1 MKNLLMLMI
10 FSAFSYAT
18 LLAETKTLEGN
29 PLLEEFDTPYG
40 VPPFDK
46 IEEEHFLP
54 AILEGIKIQQGIIQA
69 IIDNP
74 EPPDFYNTIVMLDN
88 SSAALSRVLLVFYNL
103 ASANTNAKIQE
114 IAQEA
119 APKLSANSDDI
130 ILNMQLFE
138 RINEVYRQK
147 DELNLDPDQ
156 KKLLEDTHRNF
167 VRGGAEL
174 EGASRERLR
183 EINSKLSVLTLQ
195 FGDNVLADVND
206 WKMVI
211 DNEEDLAGLPQS
223 VRDGA
228 ASAAEQ
234 AGMEGKWVFTL
245 HPPSALPFLS
255 YADNRDLRKR
265 MIHGYTHRGNN
276 DNEYDNKEILTEIT
290 NLRLER
296 ANLLGYE
303 TFSHF
308 ALEVGMAND
317 PETVNDLLQQLW
329 EPALRVAE
337 QERDMLQQMVYED
350 GHDFEITAADWR
362 YYSEKVRLAEFDVD
376 DEALRPYF
384 EKSRVVDGMF
394 EMINRLWGLTFE
406 KLDDIP
412 VHHEDVE
419 VYKVLEKDG
428 SLLGIF
434 YMDLFPRASKRSGAW
449 MSSFRTQSVDVEGN
463 RVHPIVTIVCNFS
476 APSGDRPALFSLDEV
491 TTLYHEMGHALHGL
505 MSDVRYRGQAG
516 TSVSRDFVELP
527 SQLLENWVTEREM
540 LELFAFH
547 YETGELIPEDLVD
560 RMEASALFGT
570 GFRTVEYLASSWL
583 DMAYY
588 HREEPLTTPINE
600 FEAMVAEKINK
611 PSAIPYRH
619 ASTHFQHI
627 FSGGYASNYYSYI
640 WSEVL
645 DADAFTVFKEGG
657 LFNRELGE
665 SLREHILSTGGTAEP
680 MDLYKRFRGS
690 EPDIQPL
697 LERRGLVEN

>member
-1 MKNLLMLMI
+1 MKNFLMFLI
-10 FSAFSYAT
+10 FSTFSYAT
-18 LLAETKTLEGN
+18 LLAENKTLHHN

-46 IEEEHFLP
+46 IEEEHFMP
-54 AILEGIKIQQGIIQA
+54 AIEEGIKIQQGIIQA

-74 EPPDFYNTIVMLDN
+74 EEPTFENTIVMLDN
-88 SSAALSRVLLVFYNL
+88 SGAALSRVLLIFYNL
-103 ASANTNAKIQE
+103 ASANTNPEIQA
-114 IAQEA
+114 ISQKA
-119 APKLSANSDDI
+119 APKLSANSDDL
-130 ILNMQLFE
+130 ILNEALFA
-138 RINEVYRQK
+138 RIQEVYKQK
-147 DELNLDPDQ
+147 DDLNLDPDQ
-156 KKLLEDTHRNF
+156 AKLLEDTYRNF
-167 VRGGAEL
+167 VRGGANL
-174 EGASRERLR
+174 DGAKKERLR

-206 WKMVI
+206 WKLVI
-211 DNEEDLAGLPQS
+211 ENEEDLAGLPES
-223 VRDGA
+223 VRSAG
-228 ASAAEQ
+228 ASAAEE
-234 AGMEGKWVFTL
+234 AGMKGKWVYTL
-245 HPPSALPFLS
+245 HPPSALPFLT

-276 DNEYDNKEILTEIT
+276 DNEYDNKEILTQIT

-296 ANLLGYE
+296 ANILGYK
-303 TFSHF
+303 THSHF
-308 ALEVGMAND
+308 VLEDGMAND
-317 PETVNDLLQQLW
+317 PETVNELLEQLW
-329 EPALRVAE
+329 DPALRVADK
-337 QERDMLQQMVYED
+337 ERSMLQEMVYED
-350 GHDFEITAADWR
+350 GFDFELEAADWR
-362 YYSEKVRLAEFDVD
+362 YYAEKVRLAKYDVD

-384 EKSRVVDGMF
+384 EKNNVVNGMF
-394 EMINRLWGLTFE
+394 EFLNRLWGITFE
-406 KLDDIP
+406 PLDDVP

-419 VYKVLEKDG
+419 VYKVLEEDG

-434 YMDLFPRASKRSGAW
+434 YMDLFPRPSKRSGAW
-449 MSSFRTQSVDVEGN
+449 MSSFRTQTVDEDGN

-476 APSGDRPALFSLDEV
+476 RPSGDRPALFSLDEV

-505 MSDVRYRGQAG
+505 MSDVRYRSQAG

-527 SQLLENWVTEREM
+527 SQILENWVTEREM
-540 LELFAFH
+540 LELFAYH
-547 YETGELIPEDLVD
+547 YETGDLIPEDLVD

-588 HREEPLTTPINE
+588 HREEPLTTPVNE
-600 FEAMVAEKINK
+600 FEARVAEETNK

-645 DADAFTVFKEGG
+645 DADAFSVFKEEG
-657 LFNRELGE
+657 LFSRELGE
-665 SLREHILSTGGTAEP
+665 SFREHILSTGGTAEP
-680 MDLYKRFRGS
+680 MKLYKRFRGS

-697 LERRGLVEN
+697 LERRGLTQP